1 MDPGCLVTPS
11 SADAPDR
18 LFFAIAIRKISL
30 EMRGEESGAS
40 AHYRARCSPPC
51 AFRHEGRNASDH
63 AESMA
68 IREQDQRQWSCCNFP
83 FQMIQSRYFRA
94 PWQKRRINEHPEERS
109 GRGVDTKVRAKFMAE
124 VPRVHAQVLARV
136 LILVRGTGFRIRSM
150 TPNEA
155 ARDLVQEA
163 VMRALDGRRNWNPEQ
178 VPDLDVY
185 LCETVRS
192 IMNAEFR
199 SSAMNTYLY
208 EEDSVELDKVQALA
222 EKTTPEDEHLHR
234 EQIRRRVDLILRA
247 TQNEK
252 SLLALVE
259 AIMDGCDKPT
269 KVADQLGIPVEEVY
283 NATRKLARRA
293 LVLEQQIEEQQ
304 Q

>member
-1 MDPGCLVTPS
+1 M
-11 SADAPDR
+11 
-18 LFFAIAIRKISL
+18 
-30 EMRGEESGAS
+30 
-40 AHYRARCSPPC
+40 
-51 AFRHEGRNASDH
+51 
-63 AESMA
+63 
-68 IREQDQRQWSCCNFP
+68 
-83 FQMIQSRYFRA
+83 
-94 PWQKRRINEHPEERS
+94 
-109 GRGVDTKVRAKFMAE
+109 DTKVRAKFMAE